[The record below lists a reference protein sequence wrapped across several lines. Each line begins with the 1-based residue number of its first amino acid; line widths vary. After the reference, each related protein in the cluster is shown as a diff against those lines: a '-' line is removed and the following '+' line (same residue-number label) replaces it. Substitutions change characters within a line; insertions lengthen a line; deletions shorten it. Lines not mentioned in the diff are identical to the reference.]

1 MSPYRQP
8 DRPPEPAPRAEIG
21 PYPWQSLGSVPR
33 EAVGML
39 RDARRAALASVDLSG
54 LGQALGEIVGC
65 HVRVLV
71 PHVQVVTEEPR
82 PAGICV
88 ALGSSDGTIEVDVEV
103 DRDLAITLVGA
114 VVGHRAAPANPRA
127 PVDAEI
133 EGAVAAIV
141 CSALRRA
148 HGSTQSLGLLGPG
161 SLRRAPGE
169 RLLRLCATVLIGNDA
184 FSARVTVRKSPSA
197 VAVLPPPREVLASL
211 GDVALS
217 VPVVAATA
225 IVDPTEIAALAK
237 GDVFLPAKGWT
248 ICRAGGDGGGLSGTV
263 ILATPTHD
271 RGVLAKLG
279 SSGELVVV
287 GLTTSPLDTE
297 TTMGDP
303 KADDGAIC
311 EAVLETPVIVRV
323 ELGAVT
329 LTAREWAA
337 IGPGDVVPLGKRV
350 AEPAVLR
357 IAGIEVAKGE
367 LVEIEGELGVRIRE
381 RTSTGAA

>member
-1 MSPYRQP
+1 MSPYRPP
-8 DRPPEPAPRAEIG
+8 DRPFEPAPSARVGA
-21 PYPWQSLGSVPR
+21 YPWQSLGSVPR

-71 PHVQVVTEEPR
+71 PHVQVVTEEPA
-82 PAGICV
+82 PTGICL
-88 ALGSSDGTIEVDVEV
+88 AFGSADGAIEVDLDI
-103 DRDLAITLVGA
+103 DRDLAVTLVGA
-114 VVGHRAAPANPRA
+114 VVGHRAGAANPRA
-127 PVDAEI
+127 NVDPEI
-133 EGAVAAIV
+133 EGAMAAIA

-148 HGSTQSLGLLGPG
+148 HGREQSLGLLGPG
-161 SLRRAPGE
+161 SLRRVPGE
-169 RLLRLCATVLIGNDA
+169 RLLRLSATVLIGNDA

-197 VAVLPPPREVLASL
+197 AVALPPARELLASL

-217 VPVVAATA
+217 VPVVAGTA
-225 IVDPTEIAALAK
+225 MADPAEIDSLTK

-248 ICRAGGDGGGLSGTV
+248 ISRARGDGTGLSGTV
-263 ILATPTHD
+263 MLAAPAHD
-271 RGVLAKLG
+271 CGVLAKLG
-279 SSGELVVV
+279 SSGDLVVV
-287 GLTTSPLDTE
+287 GRTVLPLDTE
-297 TTMGDP
+297 KTMGDS
-303 KADDGAIC
+303 KANDGGIC
-311 EAVLETPVIVRV
+311 ETVLETPVIVRV

-337 IGPGDVVPLGKRV
+337 VGPGDVVPLGKRV

-357 IAGIEVAKGE
+357 IAGVEVAKGE

-381 RTSTGAA
+381 RTNSGAS